1 MMERGGGIEKRTSTG
16 IATRLDK
23 KGHQV
28 TVYARRR
35 CYQPTPLYQG
45 VRLVC
50 LPTIYRKNLEAI
62 LHTLFST
69 APCFDSAVRRHSFST
84 ELDRPLWPGF
94 TRLCKPRAKVVVT
107 FHSQDHFHPKW
118 SWIAKTYLHFGEWSA
133 VRFPHAPASQS
144 LTLC

>member
-1 MMERGGGIEKRTSTG
+1 MNIAFIGQKGIGMMERGGGIEKHVTE
-16 IATRLDK
+16 IATRLVK

-35 CYQPTPLYQG
+35 YCPTHPLYQG

-69 APCFDSAVRRHSFST
+69 LHALTPAVRRHSFPRSWT
-84 ELDRPLWPGF
+84 GHSGLDSSPLQ
-94 TRLCKPRAKVVVT
+94 TAR
-107 FHSQDHFHPKW
+107 
-118 SWIAKTYLHFGEWSA
+118 
-133 VRFPHAPASQS
+133 
-144 LTLC
+144 